1 MLNCPSRHKSRASM
15 FLAVTAAAMVVS
27 AALAFPPARPY
38 DPRPL
43 LPAAERKV
51 TGDKYTFIVM
61 GDTKNGGAFPPLVKR
76 AEAIDPVLVLLTGDM
91 VEKAMPK
98 PYDLLEKQIGAFARK
113 VPCWP
118 CTGNHDIGGFPE
130 RQWPLYV
137 KFWGIDSRHY
147 FFDFKNARFITVH
160 APVAQPTAQELA
172 WLEKQLA
179 EGKKAGKLM
188 FVWQHMPCYT
198 VGIKTRAEIPGCETA
213 FTRLFTKY
221 GVVANFSGHD
231 HTYYRTRRKDVTYI
245 IQALGGAG
253 IYSGNRVGEAIEGD
267 VYVVSAGGGR
277 MLVHN
282 AAGEKTIPYQGLLT
296 VIEVDGKK
304 VTGRTMTSGGEVIDE
319 FIMSPLPADMPAADG
334 QGPQAATTDQ
344 RGLMTCRS
352 L

>member
-1 MLNCPSRHKSRASM
+1 MLVS
-15 FLAVTAAAMVVS
+15 LTAAAMVVS
-27 AALAFPPARPY
+27 VAALAFPPARPY

-43 LPAAERKV
+43 LPAAEKKI

-61 GDTKNGGAFPPLVKR
+61 GDSKNGGAFPPLVKR
-76 AEAIDPVLVLLTGDM
+76 AEAIDPALVLLTGDL

-118 CTGNHDIGGFPE
+118 CTGNHDIGGLPE

-147 FFDFKNARFITVH
+147 SFDFKNARFISVH
-160 APVAQPTAQELA
+160 APVAQPAAGELA
-172 WLEKQLA
+172 WLETQLA
-179 EGKKAGKLM
+179 EGKKAGKLL

-198 VGIKTRAEIPGCETA
+198 VGIKTRAEITGRATA
-213 FTRLFTKY
+213 FTRLLAKY

-231 HTYYRTRRKDVTYI
+231 HSYYRTRRDAVTYI

-253 IYSGNRVGEAIEGD
+253 IYSGDRVGEAVEGD
-267 VYVVSAGGGR
+267 VYVVSAGGGK

-282 AAGEKTIPYQGLLT
+282 AAGEKNIPYMGLLT
-296 VIEVDGKK
+296 AIEVDGKK
-304 VTGRTMTSGGEVIDE
+304 VTGRTMASDGQVIDE
-319 FIMSPLPADMPAADG
+319 FTLSPPPAG
-334 QGPQAATTDQ
+334 K
-344 RGLMTCRS
+344 
-352 L
+352 